1 MKTGFVTSI
10 LLLFFTAA
18 SAQLPVKGRSHLVS
32 LTGHLPLAAFQHS
45 HTVGTG
51 LAYSWSPGRF
61 SNMITGKKISPL
73 AMSGAD
79 FFFGKK
85 TETAE
90 SAFRYGAYS
99 HFYLMAGPLYETAPG
114 LQLSVLSGPAMGLYK
129 GNTEL
134 GATALLQVNYFFQQ
148 RYAIAPALQWRKD
161 KNEEAL
167 WSLSIRAS
175 YAF

>member
-1 MKTGFVTSI
+1 MKPGFITSI

-18 SAQLPVKGRSHLVS
+18 SAQLPIKGRSHLVS

-45 HTVGTG
+45 HTAGAG

-61 SNMITGKKISPL
+61 GKAVANKKISLL
-73 AMSGAD
+73 AMGGAD
-79 FFFGKK
+79 LFFGKQI
-85 TETAE
+85 ETAGHH
-90 SAFRYGAYS
+90 FRYSPYS

-114 LQLSVLSGPAMGLYK
+114 LQLSVLGGPAMGLYK

>member
-1 MKTGFVTSI
+1 MKWSFPVSI
-10 LLLFFTAA
+10 LLLLSATTSAQSPVRGSSQLISLA
-18 SAQLPVKGRSHLVS
+18 AQLPV
-32 LTGHLPLAAFQHS
+32 AAFQRS
-45 HTVGTG
+45 HVAGAG

-61 SNMITGKKISPL
+61 GNTVRSKKISSL
-73 AMSGAD
+73 AMGGAD
-79 FFFGKK
+79 LFFGKK
-85 TETAE
+85 AETAGHD
-90 SAFRYGAYS
+90 FRYGTYS
-99 HFYLMAGPLYETAPG
+99 HFYLMAGPLYETTPG
-114 LQLSVLSGPAMGLYK
+114 LQLSVLGGPAMGLYK

-134 GATALLQVNYFFQQ
+134 GATALLQVNYFFKE

>member
-1 MKTGFVTSI
+1 MG
-10 LLLFFTAA
+10 
-18 SAQLPVKGRSHLVS
+18 G
-32 LTGHLPLAAFQHS
+32 G
-45 HTVGTG
+45 
-51 LAYSWSPGRF
+51 
-61 SNMITGKKISPL
+61 
-73 AMSGAD
+73 D

-90 SAFRYGAYS
+90 SVFRYAAYS
-99 HFYLMAGPLYETAPG
+99 HFYLMAGPLFETAPG
-114 LQLSVLSGPAMGLYK
+114 LQLSVLGGPAVGLYK

-134 GATALLQVNYFFQQ
+134 GATALLQANYFFTE